1 MPSRRQVLT
10 ASGCLCLPL
19 SGCLEAVSGTATIV
33 DVVADLVNGDDEAH
47 VFRLAIETAR
57 GLGEWHSRE
66 VAAGSREVT
75 SVDPPDEGELVAVHG
90 IVDDRPVRV
99 GFSRIEFDGNVCPH
113 VRFSYRSPASDGNA
127 TLLETADA
135 SCRTQLG
142 ER

>member
-10 ASGCLCLPL
+10 ASGGLWPLC
-19 SGCLEAVSGTATIV
+19 GCLEAGSGTATIV
-33 DVVADLVNGDDEAH
+33 EVVADLVNGDDEAH

-66 VAAGSREVT
+66 VAAGTREETFVA
-75 SVDPPDEGELVAVHG
+75 PPDGSELVAVHG

-99 GFSRIEFDGNVCPH
+99 GFSRIDFDGDVCPH
-113 VRFSYRSPASDGNA
+113 VRFSYRSPVGDGNA
-127 TLLETADA
+127 ALVETADA
-135 SCRTQLG
+135 SCRTQPG